1 MLNASANS
9 SALSAAARGASRAP
23 RRPQKLTP
31 GSSWLMPLSARDD
44 IRGGVRREPA
54 PRPLDGYQ
62 GSDGHWRMMRA
73 IARRVGNAWP
83 QAGVGAALVQR
94 NHEIQ
99 TLTPDR
105 VDQSLAERVRLR
117 RPHRRLEDRQPHRR
131 NRAIDTLGVN
141 AVVVVDDKSM
151 RLIARAP
158 PSGTAGPSTPPSDGR
173 SRSSAGS
180 AACPLQDHED
190 VEHAE
195 RRRHRDEEIAGEH
208 RPRVIAHEGA
218 PGLRAWPTLRSGTG
232 RHVSPNGTRR
242 YPNPELQEQF

>member
-44 IRGGVRREPA
+44 IRGGVRRETA

-83 QAGVGAALVQR
+83 QAGVGAAAIVVSDPLPKHTSHEALVQR

-105 VDQSLAERVRLR
+105 ADQSLAERVRLR

-131 NRAIDTLGVN
+131 DRAIDALGVD
-141 AVVVVDDKSM
+141 AVVVVKDKS
-151 RLIARAP
+151 I
-158 PSGTAGPSTPPSDGR
+158 G
-173 SRSSAGS
+173 
-180 AACPLQDHED
+180 
-190 VEHAE
+190 
-195 RRRHRDEEIAGEH
+195 
-208 RPRVIAHEGA
+208 
-218 PGLRAWPTLRSGTG
+218 
-232 RHVSPNGTRR
+232 
-242 YPNPELQEQF
+242 